1 MRVLALV
8 NAQSTQKALCTK
20 FAEEFDLVG
29 VVVSENKPR
38 KRSKA
43 FSYRRVLNAVA
54 GRTLGSP
61 LTSAWRALVN
71 RYAASYR
78 DFPTQAEKTPVS
90 NVNDAETIAAC
101 EELRPDVVVVSGTNL
116 LSAKTITALHE
127 RSRFGVLNLHTGISP
142 YVKGGPNCTNWCL
155 AKGWFHLIGSTVM
168 WIDPGVDSGDIVA
181 TERTALSGEE
191 TLKELHW
198 KVMEHAHGLY
208 LASVRKLGTS
218 PEMVP
223 RISQASLGPRHTFK
237 NHEFSAM
244 EMLSAEAN
252 FYRKYSRK
260 TFESQEYRKLAAKF
274 PVFPI

>member
-20 FAEEFDLVG
+20 FAEAFELVG
-29 VVVSENKPR
+29 VVISENKPR
-38 KRSKA
+38 KKA
-43 FSYRRVLNAVA
+43 KAPKFRWLLNGVA
-54 GRTLGSP
+54 GRTFGAP
-61 LTSAWRALVN
+61 LTGAWHALVD
-71 RYAASYR
+71 RYAASYP
-78 DFPTQAEKTPVS
+78 DFPGSAQKFHVS
-90 NVNDAETIAAC
+90 NVNDDETIVAC
-101 EELRPDVVVVSGTNL
+101 ESLMPDIVIVSGTNL

-168 WIDPGVDSGDIVA
+168 WIDAGVDSGDIIA

-198 KVMEHAHGLY
+198 KVMEHAHDLY
-208 LASVRKLGTS
+208 LRSVQKLRTYADQL
-218 PEMVP
+218 P
-223 RISQASLGPRHTFK
+223 RIPQSSVGPHHTFK
-237 NHEFSAM
+237 NSEFSFFQIVA
-244 EMLSAEAN
+244 AESN
-252 FYRKYSRK
+252 FYRRYSK
-260 TFESQEYRKLAAKF
+260 QTFESEDFQQLADRF